1 MWDDKLRK
9 PHWGEEVRFKRC
21 PGGVQL
27 HIQDWAC
34 LKFSLL
40 SMTVGGR
47 FTGAQYSSIVDQYV
61 DTTALSE
68 HFVDDALPTLFVGDI
83 QDDLSDPQ

>member
-1 MWDDKLRK
+1 
-9 PHWGEEVRFKRC
+9 
-21 PGGVQL
+21 
-27 HIQDWAC
+27 
-34 LKFSLL
+34 
-40 SMTVGGR
+40 MTVGGR

-68 HFVDDALPTLFVGDI
+68 HFVDDAPPTLFVGDI